1 MLRVSVLTAETMAD
15 LPARETPRARFERN
29 PSAGARV
36 EHDPSARSRVEH
48 DAAGRAR
55 LEQMFRAH
63 HELVWRTLRRM
74 GLSPEAAADATQ
86 QAFLI
91 AAERLSDIRAGS
103 ERAFL
108 FGTALRLAKT
118 AFRTMRR
125 FQLEDDMDTR
135 PDPALRD
142 EHLTDLTR
150 AREIADRVLSR
161 LEPDL
166 LSVFVLFEL
175 EGMSSPEIA
184 KLIDIPVGTVASRL
198 RRARESFRSEVKAL
212 EASIQRGAKP

>member
-1 MLRVSVLTAETMAD
+1 VED
-15 LPARETPRARFERN
+15 L
-29 PSAGARV
+29 
-36 EHDPSARSRVEH
+36 
-48 DAAGRAR
+48 AARAR

-74 GLSPEAAADATQ
+74 GLAPEAAADATQ

-125 FQLEDDMDTR
+125 FQLEDDMDAR
-135 PDPALRD
+135 PDPGLRA
-142 EHLTDLTR
+142 EQLTDLQR

-198 RRARESFRSEVKAL
+198 RRARESFRAEVKAL
-212 EASIQRGAKP
+212 ESSFQRGAKP

>member
-1 MLRVSVLTAETMAD
+1 MIGSPLPPILKPKMLRASVLAAEGVSD
-15 LPARETPRARFERN
+15 VPVRDPAA
-29 PSAGARV
+29 
-36 EHDPSARSRVEH
+36 
-48 DAAGRAR
+48 RAR
-55 LEQMFRAH
+55 LERMFRAH
-63 HELVWRTLRRM
+63 HELIWRTLRRL

-91 AAERLSDIRAGS
+91 AAERLSDIREGS

-125 FQLEDDMDTR
+125 FQLEDDMDVR
-135 PDPALRD
+135 ADPGMRAEQLA
-142 EHLTDLTR
+142 DLQR
-150 AREIADRVLSR
+150 AREVADRILSR

-166 LSVFVLFEL
+166 FTVFVLFEL

-198 RRARESFRSEVKAL
+198 RRAREAFRAEVAAL
-212 EASIQRGAKP
+212 AASLKGGEQ